1 MRGVSGVSKH
11 GNLEVAIVGA
21 GIIGVSAAYFLQKLG
36 ASVTLI
42 DKSFV
47 GDCIPNLGLNQV
59 MTYCRKTQ
67 SSPFT
72 DRGVVLARALAIE
85 LGYGDSLDD
94 FDREA
99 SVPDQ
104 KLGDQPRTVLLS
116 DFARDLAARC
126 RDAGVR
132 VLEADPAHCLLG
144 INNHLRGVDTASG
157 VITADEVVVCAGLQ
171 SQMLL
176 TSAGLT
182 LPLRAAENRLGA
194 SSARQ
199 GVPGVFTG
207 MVPLTPSGLPYV
219 GRPEGFKGLY
229 LGIGHGTNP
238 AAAIAVGKD
247 IAEALCSSDVAPV
260 NVLLRSDLF
269 VGHPI
274 SQSL

>member
-1 MRGVSGVSKH
+1 MSKR

-47 GDCIPNLGLNQV
+47 GDCIPNLGLSQV

-85 LGYGDSLDD
+85 LGYGESLDNSGD
-94 FDREA
+94 E
-99 SVPDQ
+99 SGVPDQ
-104 KLGDQPRTVLLS
+104 KSGDRPRTVLLS

-144 INNHLRGVDTASG
+144 INNHVRGVDASSG

-182 LPLRAAENRLGA
+182 LPLSAAENRLGA

-199 GVPGVFTG
+199 GIPGVFTG
-207 MVPLTPSGLPYV
+207 MVPMTPNGVPYV

-238 AAAIAVGKD
+238 AAAIAVGED
-247 IAEALCSSDVAPV
+247 IAAALCDADAMPE

>member
-1 MRGVSGVSKH
+1 MSKH

-36 ASVTLI
+36 ASVTLV

-47 GDCIPNLGLNQV
+47 GDCIPTLGLSQV
-59 MTYCRKTQ
+59 MTYCKKTQ
-67 SSPFT
+67 SGPLT
-72 DRGVVLARALAIE
+72 ERGVALARAMAIE
-85 LGYGDSLDD
+85 LGYGESLDNVYG
-94 FDREA
+94 EA

-104 KLGDQPRTVLLS
+104 KMADQTGTVLLS

-144 INNHLRGVDTASG
+144 INNHVRGVDAASG

-199 GVPGVFTG
+199 GIPGVFTG
-207 MVPLTPSGLPYV
+207 MVPITPNGVPYV

-238 AAAIAVGKD
+238 AAAIAVGED
-247 IAEALCSSDVAPV
+247 IATSLCGVDTVPA

-269 VGHPI
+269 VGLPI